1 MKVVIK
7 WMRAWVDRHAP
18 EINHQAVVKDVI
30 AEVEITPGYFLALN
44 VANLIAL
51 CGLLLGSSPVI
62 IGAMLISPLMG
73 PILSFGFAFVT
84 GDETIWHKAIR
95 KILLSIA
102 LSILLAALATLISP
116 MKELTGEILARTKP
130 NLYDLIIAFLAGIV
144 GAGAICTK
152 KRFLTIV
159 PGVAIATA
167 VIPPL
172 SVTGFGIA
180 TLDFKIFS
188 GGFLLFFTNFVA
200 IVLAT
205 CTVFFFYGF
214 RRKMATEIELLQMKK
229 RFTFLMAVLVV
240 ISIPLALT
248 LKNSIAEVRL
258 TKSIGAALRHEFEQ
272 EKRSHLVNFN
282 YVEQDNES
290 LIINAQLN
298 TVHYFSE
305 EELMQIQQLVG
316 RRLTREV
323 FLNLEQV
330 LVRTGGL
337 KSEVALAKPA
347 PAPTLTHG
355 EVISN
360 ARESV
365 RSIVRNSTRR
375 IDRMIAPATIP
386 RFAVSFDNSSEEAS
400 IHLTVQ
406 RDTRLSSDEQLWLE
420 RILSED
426 LELPVTVTVELIPF
440 VPPLSFEPG
449 QTELTEPMKALLAPL
464 GEIYRQS
471 RTATVNIEGFTERP
485 GTQIRKKAAERVRQ
499 VTEFL
504 VAECEIPPE
513 QIHSSISLRRQHSPA
528 VRVSLQSN
536 ISPPVPKD

>member
-7 WMRAWVDRHAP
+7 WMRGWVDSHAP
-18 EINHQAVVKDVI
+18 EINHQAVVKDII

-95 KILLSIA
+95 KILLSVA

-116 MKELTGEILARTKP
+116 MKELTAEILARTRP

-152 KRFLTIV
+152 KRFLTVV

-180 TLDFKIFS
+180 TLDFTVFS

-205 CTVFFFYGF
+205 CAVFFYYGF

-248 LKNSIAEVRL
+248 LKNSIAEMRL
-258 TKSIGAALRHEFEQ
+258 NKTIGAALRQELEQ
-272 EKRSHLVNFN
+272 EKSSHLGSFN
-282 YVEQDNES
+282 YAERDSGRLE
-290 LIINAQLN
+290 INAQLN
-298 TVHYFSE
+298 TVHYLSE
-305 EELMQIQQLVG
+305 EEITAIQALLG
-316 RRLTREV
+316 RRLGQDVT
-323 FLNLEQV
+323 LNLEQV
-330 LVRTGGL
+330 LVQSGGL
-337 KSEVALAKPA
+337 KPELARTTPVQA
-347 PAPTLTHG
+347 IATPHG
-355 EVISN
+355 EMIRN
-360 ARESV
+360 ARESI
-365 RSIVRNSTRR
+365 RSIVRKTVRR
-375 IDRMIAPATIP
+375 IDRMIAPASIP
-386 RFAVSFDNSSEEAS
+386 RFAVAFDGASEEVS
-400 IHLTVQ
+400 IHLTLQ
-406 RDTRLSSDEQLWLE
+406 RDTPLSPDENLWLE
-420 RILSED
+420 RILTDD
-426 LELPVTVTVELIPF
+426 LELPVAMTVESVPF
-440 VPPLSFEPG
+440 VPLLTFEPG
-449 QTELTEPMKALLAPL
+449 QTDLSEPMKGLQAPL

-471 RTATVNIEGFTERP
+471 RSATITVEGFAERP
-485 GTQIRKKAAERVRQ
+485 GTQSRKNAAERVRQ
-499 VTEFL
+499 VSAFL
-504 VAECEIPPE
+504 VEEGRIPSE
-513 QIHSSISLRRQHSPA
+513 RIRTSISLRRQQSPA
-528 VRVSLQSN
+528 VRVSLESA
-536 ISPPVPKD
+536 IVPPARKS

>member
-1 MKVVIK
+1 MMALVNKLRD
-7 WMRAWVDRHAP
+7 WADSHAP
-18 EINHQAVVKDVI
+18 RINHQAVVKDI
-30 AEVEITPGYFLALN
+30 HAEVEITPGYFLSLN

-84 GDETIWHKAIR
+84 GDETIWQKAIR
-95 KILLSIA
+95 KILISIA
-102 LSILLAALATLISP
+102 LSILVAALASYLSP
-116 MKELTGEILARTKP
+116 LKELTGEILARTKP
-130 NLYDLIIAFLAGIV
+130 NLFDLIIAFLAGIV

-152 KRFLTIV
+152 KHFLTIV

-180 TLDFKIFS
+180 TLNFEVFS

-205 CTVFFFYGF
+205 CAVFFYYGF
-214 RRKMATEIELLQMKK
+214 RRKMTTEIELLQMKK

-258 TKSIGAALRHEFEQ
+258 NKSVSAALRQEFEQ
-272 EKRSHLVNFN
+272 EKSSHLVNFN
-282 YVEQDNES
+282 YVEQDNGS
-290 LIINAQLN
+290 LNINAQLN
-298 TVHYFSE
+298 TVRYLSE

-316 RRLTREV
+316 RRLTRKV

-337 KSEVALAKPA
+337 KSELALAKPA

-365 RSIVRNSTRR
+365 RSIVQKSTRR

-386 RFAVSFDNSSEEAS
+386 RFAVSFNNTSEEAS
-400 IHLTVQ
+400 IHLTVR
-406 RDTRLSSDEQLWLE
+406 RDTPLSSDEQLWLG
-420 RILSED
+420 RILSDD
-426 LELPVTVTVELIPF
+426 LELPVAVTVELIPF
-440 VPPLSFEPG
+440 VPPLSYEPG
-449 QTELTEPMKALLAPL
+449 QTKLTEPMKALLAPL

-471 RTATVNIEGFTERP
+471 RSATITIEGFAERP
-485 GTQIRKKAAERVRQ
+485 GTKSRKNTAERVRQ
-499 VTEFL
+499 VSAFL
-504 VAECEIPPE
+504 VDECRIPSE
-513 QIHSSISLRRQHSPA
+513 RIRTSVRRQQSPT
-528 VRVSLQSN
+528 VRVSLESD
-536 ISPPVPKD
+536 IVSPTRKD